1 MVSTSL
7 VVVGGGVRGVDI
19 LFLGDRRACRA
30 ALALGE
36 TFDRIE
42 ASGPFEAASS
52 TAASLDAAATKDIA
66 SPSFIVDQHADKQ
79 RKKRE
84 KKKKNHVYVNFIVD
98 HFSVRKIADTFAD
111 QSCTVRGVTDVSTTK
126 QNDSIES
133 ISYRSINV
141 HVTKFPD
148 SIRTFTVYIL
158 YLFVSHVS
166 R

>member
-1 MVSTSL
+1 ML
-7 VVVGGGVRGVDI
+7 I
-19 LFLGDRRACRA
+19 FCFLATEGPAGRPLPWARLSIESKPRAPSRRHPPRLPAWTLRRRKISPH
-30 ALALGE
+30 LP
-36 TFDRIE
+36 
-42 ASGPFEAASS
+42 SSS
-52 TAASLDAAATKDIA
+52 TNMRINKE
-66 SPSFIVDQHADKQ
+66 
-79 RKKRE
+79 KKE